1 MMRTALAI
9 LICAAFFECAVAPRR
24 ASLRAATEPQNSS
37 ALPPAASVVHTSTF
51 VSLEPVP
58 REREFQAAVV
68 VNIARGFHMNSHKP
82 SDAYLIPTT
91 LTPDLPAG
99 FELLDTIY
107 PPGQLEKFSFSPNR
121 QLDVY
126 SGSVTLRMRFSAK
139 ANAPVGPVAI
149 PLTLRYQACNDA
161 ACLPPVKV
169 PVTVKFEVA
178 RAGAKARAVHP
189 EIFSALMP
197 AR

>member
-1 MMRTALAI
+1 
-9 LICAAFFECAVAPRR
+9 
-24 ASLRAATEPQNSS
+24 
-37 ALPPAASVVHTSTF
+37 
-51 VSLEPVP
+51 
-58 REREFQAAVV
+58 
-68 VNIARGFHMNSHKP
+68 MNSHKP